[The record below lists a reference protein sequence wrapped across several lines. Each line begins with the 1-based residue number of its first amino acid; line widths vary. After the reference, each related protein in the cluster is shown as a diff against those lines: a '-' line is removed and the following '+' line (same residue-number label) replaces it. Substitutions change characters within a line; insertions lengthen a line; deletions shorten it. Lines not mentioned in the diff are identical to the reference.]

1 MRRIDWNNL
10 QRLAHLLYSHSFDI
24 NFLLHV
30 LAIKISVHRRK
41 TIILNS
47 GPGVV
52 IMHILDFLS

>member
-1 MRRIDWNNL
+1 MDWNNL

-24 NFLLHV
+24 NLLHV